1 VAAGATGGVITLKI
15 APKAT
20 GSPGALDKQAAD
32 LFNQANPG
40 LKLELD
46 VPPSGNYYEKILTEI
61 AAGEPPDAA
70 RIDDYLLAPSVAR
83 KGIDPLDSY
92 IGADKSFDLGDF
104 DKVALQNGQYQGKQY
119 GMPIELDTYVI
130 FYNAT
135 AFKEAGIPL
144 PPTDWTD
151 NSWTWPDF
159 LQICQK
165 LVKQTGGSTD
175 RWGFMYDYAFV
186 SRLSAEVY
194 AQGGTFVDDPL
205 NPSKLTLDNPRSVAG
220 LQFLSD
226 LRNRYQVAPT
236 QQVLDKGGGSQK
248 MFQQGKMAMYIDGP
262 WSAAGN
268 KPAIQNRFEW
278 DVAPLPHEPNTQPG
292 ETAISNCL
300 TILSGGKHKD
310 DAWRVVKHWIS
321 PQVQELHAI
330 VPDETPSRR
339 SSLPIIN
346 KVPPPPKNMSVFVD
360 GFAHSISIIHT
371 PVYDEMQKEILD
383 ALAPVWDGKQT
394 AQDAIVSLTPKINS
408 LLQSK

>member
-1 VAAGATGGVITLKI
+1 MYHSSTSTRRAFLVWATSFSAVGLLAACGATAAPATVASSTVAPTSAATSAAASQVAVTAASTSTATSQAAAAAVATPTAVAAGATGGVITLKI

-205 NPSKLTLDNPRSVAG
+205 NPSKLTLDNPR
-220 LQFLSD
+220 
-226 LRNRYQVAPT
+226 R
-236 QQVLDKGGGSQK
+236 
-248 MFQQGKMAMYIDGP
+248 
-262 WSAAGN
+262 W
-268 KPAIQNRFEW
+268 PACSF
-278 DVAPLPHEPNTQPG
+278 
-292 ETAISNCL
+292 
-300 TILSGGKHKD
+300 
-310 DAWRVVKHWIS
+310 
-321 PQVQELHAI
+321 
-330 VPDETPSRR
+330 
-339 SSLPIIN
+339 
-346 KVPPPPKNMSVFVD
+346 
-360 GFAHSISIIHT
+360 
-371 PVYDEMQKEILD
+371 
-383 ALAPVWDGKQT
+383 
-394 AQDAIVSLTPKINS
+394 
-408 LLQSK
+408 